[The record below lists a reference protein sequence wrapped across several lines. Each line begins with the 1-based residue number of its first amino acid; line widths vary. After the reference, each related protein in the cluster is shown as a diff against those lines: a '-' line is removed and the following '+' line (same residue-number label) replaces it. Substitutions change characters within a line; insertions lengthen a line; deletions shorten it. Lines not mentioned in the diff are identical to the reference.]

1 MGYKYYQ
8 RQRYRVYRRR
18 HAGDYSHLRGSAGHA
33 YGKWDQQSRHAAMRV
48 GYSSEALDLAL
59 KLKFELRLSLF
70 VVRAYD
76 VGMPTRVMDNFGLRS
91 WPV

>member
-1 MGYKYYQ
+1 
-8 RQRYRVYRRR
+8 
-18 HAGDYSHLRGSAGHA
+18 
-33 YGKWDQQSRHAAMRV
+33 MRV